1 MLRFRLVL
9 VLVLALVPSLP
20 RAAGA
25 QSYIKVNGATSLLGV
40 PGVAYERTLSERVTF
55 QIDATVSPWRSVNQA
70 PMQFLILVPEWRY
83 HPHGIARGV
92 YVGGHVGASV
102 FRLQKWGYR
111 GTDQYQEGVAALFG
125 ITVGYQRPITE
136 RVGLDLFVGGGNSQA
151 LYKGYSYLT
160 GIRYDSASAWNQ
172 SGEWLPYRGGVM
184 VSYRLRGV
192 RLSGSRLNA
201 SPRSGARPPPWAGA
215 GNPARGR

>member
-1 MLRFRLVL
+1 MLPFRLVL
-9 VLVLALVPSLP
+9 VLVLGISPSL
-20 RAAGA
+20 ASVAGA
-25 QSYIKVNGATSLLGV
+25 QSYIKLNGLTSLVGV

-55 QIDATVSPWRSVNQA
+55 QIDATVSPWRSVNGL
-70 PMQFLILVPEWRY
+70 PMQFLIVVPEWRY

-111 GTDQYQEGVAALFG
+111 GTDKYQEGVGALFG
-125 ITVGYQRPITE
+125 LTVGYQRPITE
-136 RVGLDLFVGGGNSQA
+136 RVGLDLFVGGGNSQT
-151 LYKGYSYLT
+151 LYKGYHYLT
-160 GIRYDSASAWNQ
+160 GVRYDSAGAWNQ
-172 SGEWLPYRGGVM
+172 SAEWIPYRGGVM

-192 RLSGSRLNA
+192 RLSGSRQSA
-201 SPRSGARPPPWAGA
+201 SPRSAAHPPPWAGA